1 MDLEERGGRVKG
13 LVVSWKLQ
21 SYIIHD
27 IRIEKKKRKSYICES
42 FIRKIDIT
50 EIGILKIYG

>member
-1 MDLEERGGRVKG
+1 MDLEERGGWMKG

-27 IRIEKKKRKSYICES
+27 RRIEKKKRKSYICES